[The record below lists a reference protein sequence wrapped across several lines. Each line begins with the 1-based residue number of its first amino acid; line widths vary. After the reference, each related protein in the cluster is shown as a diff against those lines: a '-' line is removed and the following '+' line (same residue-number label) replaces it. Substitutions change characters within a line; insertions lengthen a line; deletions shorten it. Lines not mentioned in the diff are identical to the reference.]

1 MYVLTGTDVN
11 GCTSLDTV
19 SITVN
24 PLPTV
29 NLGNDT
35 TSICQGDSVL
45 LDAGSGHTNYL
56 WSTGETTQ
64 TIYASSSGTYSVS
77 VGNGTPVSNSNSLSF
92 DGTDDFTQLANPIN
106 FGTNSFTVSIDCY
119 LNSFEGNDSE
129 PYSYIVGTPVSNSN
143 NDHGFKIQTSSSLSL
158 IHI

>member
-1 MYVLTGTDVN
+1 MGVNVLPTVSAGTDQIICTGDSTTLTATGASTYSWSTVETTPSINVSPSIDTVYVVIGTDVN

-19 SITVN
+19 SVTVN

-92 DGTDDFTQLANPIN
+92 DGTDDFT
-106 FGTNSFTVSIDCY
+106 
-119 LNSFEGNDSE
+119 
-129 PYSYIVGTPVSNSN
+129 
-143 NDHGFKIQTSSSLSL
+143 H
-158 IHI
+158 